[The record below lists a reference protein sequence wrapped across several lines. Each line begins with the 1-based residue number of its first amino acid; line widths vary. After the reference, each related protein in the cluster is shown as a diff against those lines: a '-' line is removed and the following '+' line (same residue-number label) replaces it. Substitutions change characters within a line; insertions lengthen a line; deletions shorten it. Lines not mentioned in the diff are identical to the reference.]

1 MPRRAAALV
10 LSMLAVALSSG
21 APAETLPAPT
31 DAAKAMVGGWELSN
45 AERDKTCVITFR
57 LDPAGPGRAVDIDKS
72 CTGVV
77 RVLKDATAW
86 TRGKDDVL
94 HFLDAKGRVVAAFD
108 EVESGLFES
117 VRGSDA
123 LYFLQAVAELEGQR
137 TADQMFGNWAF
148 ARGNGKPI
156 CQVTL
161 MNEAAT
167 TDGFAIELKPGCDQ
181 LITGFSPKL
190 WRMDHGQ
197 LVVVSSKGDIW
208 RLEEGDPTTWRRIPE
223 GRQPLLLV
231 KQDAPAKP

>member
-1 MPRRAAALV
+1 MPRFAVILIAA
-10 LSMLAVALSSG
+10 MLGLAW
-21 APAETLPAPT
+21 PDRLPAQNLSTPGDST
-31 DAAKAMVGGWELSN
+31 KAMVGGWELSN

-57 LDPAGPGRAVDIDKS
+57 LDAAGPGRALEIDKA
-72 CTGVV
+72 CPTVV
-77 RVLKDATAW
+77 PAIKDAAAW
-86 TRGKDDVL
+86 TRGKDDAL
-94 HFLDAKGRVVAAFD
+94 QFLDTKGKIVASFD

-117 VRGSDA
+117 TRGSSNA
-123 LYFLQAVAELEGQR
+123 LYFLQAVAALEGQR

-148 ARGNGKPI
+148 ARSNGKPI

-167 TDGFAIELKPGCDQ
+167 TDGFAIELKPGCDA
-181 LITGFSPKL
+181 LITGFGPKL

-197 LVVVSSKGDIW
+197 LVLVSTRGDTW

-231 KQDAPAKP
+231 KQ

>member
-1 MPRRAAALV
+1 MPRIAVILAATMISLALAQGAAAQ
-10 LSMLAVALSSG
+10 G
-21 APAETLPAPT
+21 LPAPG
-31 DAAKAMVGGWELSN
+31 DSAKAMAGGWELSN
-45 AERDKTCVITFR
+45 AERDKTCQITFR
-57 LDPAGPGRAVDIDKS
+57 LEAAGPGRALDIDKT
-72 CTGVV
+72 CAT
-77 RVLKDATAW
+77 VLAAIKDAAAW

-94 HFLDAKGRVVAAFD
+94 QLLDGKGRVVAAFD
-108 EVESGLFES
+108 EVESGLFET
-117 VRGSDA
+117 VRGGEA
-123 LYFLQAVAELEGQR
+123 LYFLQAVAALEGQR

-167 TDGFAIELKPGCDQ
+167 TDGFAIELKPGCDA
-181 LITGFSPKL
+181 LITGFGPKQ

-197 LVVVSSKGDIW
+197 LVVVSARGETW

-231 KQDAPAKP
+231 KQ

>member
-1 MPRRAAALV
+1 MPRIAVILVAAL
-10 LSMLAVALSSG
+10 LGLALPRDL
-21 APAETLPAPT
+21 PAQSLPAPG
-31 DAAKAMVGGWELSN
+31 DSAKAMAGGWELSN
-45 AERDKTCVITFR
+45 AERDKTCLITFR
-57 LDPAGPGRAVDIDKS
+57 LDAAGPGRALDLDKT
-72 CTGVV
+72 CAT
-77 RVLKDATAW
+77 VLAVLRDAAAW
-86 TRGKDDVL
+86 TRAKNDVL
-94 HFLDAKGRVVAAFD
+94 QFLDGKGKVVAAFD

-117 VRGSDA
+117 VRGGDA
-123 LYFLQAVAELEGQR
+123 LYFLQSVAALEGQR

-167 TDGFAIELKPGCDQ
+167 TDGFAIELKPGCDA
-181 LITGFSPKL
+181 LITGFGPKL

-197 LVVVSSKGDIW
+197 LVVVSARGETW

-231 KQDAPAKP
+231 RQ